1 MVEFGLILLAVL
13 YRRWWEKDK
22 RIKSVYTKRISLVV
36 QWLRL
41 RAANAG
47 GLGSVPGQRTR
58 KTLMLGKIKCKRR
71 RGQQRMRWFDSIA
84 NSMDMNLSKLQEI
97 LKDRGARHAAAHGVE
112 KSETRLSN

>member
-1 MVEFGLILLAVL
+1 MILLAVL

-97 LKDRGARHAAAHGVE
+97 LKDRGAWYVVVHGVA
-112 KSETRLSN
+112 KSQTRLSN